1 MGHYGRASSE
11 TELVLRGFDE
21 LTANLQPDSA
31 PFWDLEGVRLEIT
44 EQLQTKLSYE
54 YELRSDTISDQL
66 EGMPYTALV
75 PIAPISQRDKE
86 TPPHEAEIATPF
98 GKRTIHPLEVG
109 RGPASTRTGR
119 RYLGL
124 VMSAPEYAS
133 SPRVSLRAQVPNTA
147 RYSARDVVTTVGFI
161 EVDFHGFPP
170 AEIAVQLPSDAT
182 ADLVAVTVL
191 VNLERVKKNLV
202 EARDRID
209 QAIALGNA
217 NDWGL
222 RHLIFSYAG
231 DIKSL
236 LENLETKVKSEETRF
251 SRANRASNDLKRQV
265 EEVASKSL
273 LRGEPG
279 SSEDP
284 LDARKKHLKSQL
296 DHLISAVSGGRCEYT
311 YVFKLSSGRLRL
323 DDLVGLAL
331 RLQHPDEESPRDTWY
346 VGGDIDLEL
355 TQLLVPFTMER
366 DPQIHRLRTSVVL
379 GLLALTLAVPALVL
393 FPEFWAIPAP
403 DAVLDIHA
411 SLIAPNPIFPNSL
424 RGPLATLL
432 LLFPAAL
439 YSQFLQFRPG
449 TPIAARARGGTYIL
463 LSLLF
468 ALPIVPA
475 GLVAAGGSF
484 SLVVMLM
491 ALLALATL
499 AAAAWTWL
507 ALRSSSMEKRRR
519 RSVGR
524 AARP

>member
-1 MGHYGRASSE
+1 MGHYRRANSR
-11 TELVLRGFDE
+11 TELLLQGFDE
-21 LTANLQPDSA
+21 LTVNLQPDSP

-75 PIAPISQRDKE
+75 PIAPISQRGRAS
-86 TPPHEAEIATPF
+86 PAHEAEISTPF
-98 GKRTIHPLEVG
+98 GKRTIHPLEVKREQPTNG
-109 RGPASTRTGR
+109 TGR

-124 VMSAPEYAS
+124 VMTAPEYAS
-133 SPRVSLRAQVPNTA
+133 SPRVSLRARVPNTA
-147 RYSARDVVTTVGFI
+147 RFSARDIVTTVGFV
-161 EVDFHGFPP
+161 EVDFQGFPP
-170 AEIAVQLPSDAT
+170 AEIAVQLPQDAT

-191 VNLERVKKNLV
+191 VNLERLRKNLE
-202 EARDRID
+202 EARDRIT

-217 NDWGL
+217 NTWL
-222 RHLIFSYAG
+222 LQHLIFSYAG

-236 LENLETKVKSEETRF
+236 LENLETKVESEGLRF
-251 SRANRASNDLKRQV
+251 PKANRASYSLRR
-265 EEVASKSL
+265 EVDAIASQSL
-273 LRGEPG
+273 LKGETG
-279 SSEDP
+279 SSANPGE
-284 LDARKKHLKSQL
+284 AHRQHLQRQL
-296 DHLISAVSGGRCEYT
+296 DRLILAISHRRCEYT
-311 YVFKLSSGRLRL
+311 YVLKLANGRLRL
-323 DDLVGLAL
+323 DDLVAIAL
-331 RLQHPDEESPRDTWY
+331 SLQVPDEESPQNTWY
-346 VGGDIDLEL
+346 VGGDIQLEL

-379 GLLALTLAVPALVL
+379 GLLALTLAIPALVL
-393 FPEFWAIPAP
+393 LPEFWAVPAP
-403 DAVLDIHA
+403 DAIRDIHA
-411 SLIAPNPIFPNSL
+411 SLIAPNPILPNSL
-424 RGPLATLL
+424 RGPMATLL

-484 SLVVMLM
+484 SLVVVLM
-491 ALLALATL
+491 AFLAIVTL
-499 AAAAWTWL
+499 AAAAWTWF

-519 RSVGR
+519 KSVAR